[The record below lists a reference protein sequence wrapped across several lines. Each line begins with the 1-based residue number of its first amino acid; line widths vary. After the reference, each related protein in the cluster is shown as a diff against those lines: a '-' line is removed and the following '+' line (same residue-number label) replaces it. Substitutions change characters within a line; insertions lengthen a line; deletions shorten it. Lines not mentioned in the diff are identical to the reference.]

1 MERLIIKGG
10 RPLSGTV
17 RVGGMKNAALPMMA
31 ATILAPGVHVLNN
44 IPDLRDVTTMSHL
57 LRIFGAKVYR
67 HGHTL
72 TLDTSTC
79 DFPEAPYELVSTMR
93 ASFFVLGPLLARF
106 GRAKVALPGGCA
118 IGPRP
123 VDLHLKGLRA
133 LGAEMD
139 MEGGYVVAEAR
150 KLRGASVNFEI
161 PSVGATENVL
171 MAAVLAEGT
180 TVIENAAKE
189 PEISALAEFLRL
201 MGAKISG
208 DGMDRIEVEGVTSL
222 SPAEMEV
229 PPDRIETATFLIAAA
244 ATGGEVTVEGCLP
257 EHITS
262 VIGKLRE
269 AGAELQVQD
278 GTIRIEGPPRP
289 GPTDVVATPYPGY
302 PTDLQPL
309 HTALMT
315 IAEGTSLISDR
326 VFPERF
332 THVPELRRMG
342 ADISVEDRVAVVRG
356 VRALDGAPVMAPD
369 IRAGAALVVA
379 GLAAK
384 GETVISRVYHIDR
397 GYERIE
403 EKLRSLGAEVRRET
417 T

>member
-1 MERLIIKGG
+1 MERLVIKGG
-10 RPLSGTV
+10 RPLSGKV
-17 RVGGMKNAALPMMA
+17 VVGGMKNAALPMMA

-44 IPDLRDVTTMSHL
+44 VPDLRDITTMSHL
-57 LRIFGAKVYR
+57 LRIFGAKVYG
-67 HGHTL
+67 HGHSL
-72 TLDTSTC
+72 TLDTSAC

-133 LGAEMD
+133 LGAEME
-139 MEGGYVVAEAR
+139 MEGGYVVAEAGR
-150 KLRGASVNFEI
+150 LRGASVNLEF

-189 PEISALAEFLRL
+189 PEISALADFLRL
-201 MGAKISG
+201 MGAKVSG
-208 DGMDRIEVEGVTSL
+208 DGTDRIEVEGVNSL
-222 SPAEMEV
+222 SPAEVEV
-229 PPDRIETATFLIAAA
+229 PPDRIEAATFLIAAA

-257 EHITS
+257 DHITS
-262 VIGKLRE
+262 VVGKLRE
-269 AGAELQVQD
+269 AGAELQVGD
-278 GTIRIEGPPRP
+278 GTIRVQGPSRP
-289 GPTDVVATPYPGY
+289 GPVDLVATPYPGY

-315 IAEGTSLISDR
+315 IADGTSLISDR

-342 ADISVEDRVAVVRG
+342 ADISVEERVAVVRG

-379 GLAAK
+379 GLAAE
-384 GETVISRVYHIDR
+384 GETAISRVYHIDR

-403 EKLRSLGAEVRRET
+403 EKLKALGAEVRRET

>member
-1 MERLIIKGG
+1 MERLIIRGG

-31 ATILAPGVHVLNN
+31 ATILAPGAHILKNV
-44 IPDLRDVTTMSHL
+44 PDLRDITTMSHL

-67 HGHTL
+67 NGRAL

-123 VDLHLKGLRA
+123 VDLHLKGLSA

-150 KLRGASVNFEI
+150 RLRGAFVNFEV

-189 PEISALAEFLRL
+189 PEISSLAGFLRL

-208 DGMDRIEVEGVTSL
+208 DGTDRIEVEGVTSL
-222 SPAEMEV
+222 SPAEVEV

-244 ATGGEVTVEGCLP
+244 ATGGKVTVEGCLP

-269 AGAELQVQD
+269 VGAELKVQD
-278 GTIRIEGPPRP
+278 GTVKIEGPPRP
-289 GPTDVVATPYPGY
+289 CPTDVVATPYPGY

-315 IAEGTSLISDR
+315 VADGTSLISDR
-326 VFPERF
+326 VFPERL

-342 ADISVEDRVAVVRG
+342 ADISVEDRVVVVRG
-356 VRALDGAPVMAPD
+356 VHVLGGAPVMAPD

-379 GLAAK
+379 GLVAE
-384 GETVISRVYHIDR
+384 GETVISRIYHIDR

-403 EKLRSLGAEVRRET
+403 EKLRSLGAEVRRER
-417 T
+417 